1 MSDMAGYSGALLLS
15 SQLAQVPVFRRFAEA
30 RRNNA
35 EAADLAWLNN
45 ALDTMI
51 ARHNAAVRAH
61 NTLLRDAQ
69 AYERRV
75 NDQLRRRRDQR
86 IAELEQELGELRA
99 AKAES
104 DEKVKNYAAERAN
117 RVMSG
122 LQ

>member
-1 MSDMAGYSGALLLS
+1 
-15 SQLAQVPVFRRFAEA
+15 
-30 RRNNA
+30 
-35 EAADLAWLNN
+35 
-45 ALDTMI
+45 MI

-75 NDQLRRRRDQR
+75 NDQLREQDQR
-86 IAELEQELGELRA
+86 IAQLEQELGELRA

>member
-15 SQLAQVPVFRRFAEA
+15 SQLAQDRFFDGLAEA

-75 NDQLRRRRDQR
+75 NDQLRQQDQR
-86 IAELEQELGELRA
+86 IAQLEQELGELRA

-104 DEKVKNYAAERAN
+104 DEKVMNYAAERAN